1 MDNYNNYSTYGQPQ
15 QQPQQQQNWGQPHYS
30 VYQPRVPFNTNVAY
44 VTSLEEALI
53 KNNIYN
59 SDMIYFDQDKNV
71 FYRVKV
77 DQEGRKTWAQFQY
90 SMPNQGDNVPATKE
104 DIRILTE
111 RIKALEDAREPKTT
125 AKKKKEVAENA
136 ELDG

>member
-1 MDNYNNYSTYGQPQ
+1 MSNYNDYSTYGQPQ
-15 QQPQQQQNWGQPHYS
+15 QPQRNNWGQPHYNT
-30 VYQPRVPFNTNVAY
+30 YQPPVQFNTNVAY

-53 KNNIYN
+53 KNNMYN

-90 SMPNQGDNVPATKE
+90 NMPNQGDNVPATKE

-111 RIKALEDAREPKTT
+111 RIKALEDAREPKATV
-125 AKKKKEVAENA
+125 KKKKEVTENA

>member
-1 MDNYNNYSTYGQPQ
+1 MDNYNGYSTYGQPQ
-15 QQPQQQQNWGQPHYS
+15 QQQQQNWGQPHYNT
-30 VYQPRVPFNTNVAY
+30 YQPRVQFNTNVAY

-53 KNNIYN
+53 KTNMYN

-90 SMPNQGDNVPATKE
+90 NMPNQGDNVPATKE
-104 DIRILTE
+104 DIRVLTE
-111 RIKALEDAREPKTT
+111 RIKALEDAREPKAS
-125 AKKKKEVAENA
+125 AKKKKEVTEDA
-136 ELDG
+136 ELNG